1 LVVAAG
7 CLKSASAQSAISS
20 RQYPVGMKQIEY
32 VDPSDGRHLALAMF
46 YPAMPPATSAVPY
59 RMRFFT
65 NLNFY
70 VDAPIVANEAKR
82 PLVLF
87 SHGHGSNGLY
97 SNTSPREDIS
107 SACSTTIA
115 PTPTIRR

>member
-1 LVVAAG
+1 MALLSGSSLLIHVIVRCVVLLVVAAG

-46 YPAMPPATSAVPY
+46 YPAMPPASSAVPY

-65 NLNFY
+65 NLKFLRGRTNSSQRGQT
-70 VDAPIVANEAKR
+70 ATGP
-82 PLVLF
+82 VLPW
-87 SHGHGSNGLY
+87 
-97 SNTSPREDIS
+97 TWQ
-107 SACSTTIA
+107 
-115 PTPTIRR
+115 